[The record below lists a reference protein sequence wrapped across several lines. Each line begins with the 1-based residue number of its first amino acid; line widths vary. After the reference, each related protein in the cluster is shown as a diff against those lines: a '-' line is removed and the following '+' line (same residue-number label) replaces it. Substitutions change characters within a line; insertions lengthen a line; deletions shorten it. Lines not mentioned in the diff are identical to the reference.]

1 MQEDLD
7 MKISTVALIGP
18 GAIGSY
24 FIWSLA
30 PFLKENFIV
39 IAEGKRKER
48 LEKNGIS
55 INGEIFH
62 PTVKSVKEVGTVD
75 LVIASV
81 KYGNL
86 KDILPDIASLTGKN
100 TIVFSPMNGVNSE
113 EIIGDKIGK
122 DHIIHSLIRIPS
134 HRTAQKDGPDEI
146 KFTIP
151 TGIMGLYIGKAEQLE
166 SSCNQIEALRNLFDQ
181 SKIHY
186 HISQTIVSDIWSK
199 FYLNIGQNIPQAIV
213 GCGAGAYEDSEHVR
227 WIRSQLQS
235 ELKLIASAKSIS
247 LNQDII
253 QNKIKSNK
261 SLINPSARHSTLQDL
276 DAHRHTEIDM
286 LCGYISEQGKQ
297 LNIPTPYN
305 DFAYHVIKALE
316 EKNDG
321 KFDY

>member
-1 MQEDLD
+1 

-18 GAIGSY
+18 GAIDSY
-24 FIWSLA
+24 FIWALSSL
-30 PFLKENFIV
+30 LKEKFIV
-39 IAEGKRKER
+39 IADGKRKER
-48 LEKNGIS
+48 LMKNGIT

-62 PTVKSVKEVGTVD
+62 PTVKSVKEAGTVD

-86 KDILPDIASLTGKN
+86 EDILPDIASLTGKN

-113 EIIGDKIGK
+113 EIIGERIGMN
-122 DHIIHSLIRIPS
+122 HIIHSLIRIPS
-134 HRTAQKDGPDEI
+134 HRTVQKDGPDRVT
-146 KFTIP
+146 FTIP
-151 TGIMGLYIGKAEQLE
+151 TGIMGLYIGKAEHLE
-166 SSCNQIEALRNLFDQ
+166 DSCNQIDALRELFNK

-227 WIRSQLQS
+227 WIRDQLQS
-235 ELKLIASAKSIS
+235 ELKLIASVKGIS

-253 QNKIKSNK
+253 QNKTKSNK
-261 SLINPSARHSTLQDL
+261 SLINPSARHSTLQDI

-286 LCGYISEQGKQ
+286 FCGYISEQGDKF
-297 LNIPTPYN
+297 NIPTPYN
-305 DFAYHVIKALE
+305 NFAYHVIKALE